1 MKWLYAF
8 LIGCVLTAS
17 LYLAETNIYIEYSVS
32 TVTVSPT
39 PSNQSS
45 APPSSGVPNHESHGE
60 KLKVVLRRRLDNYL
74 MYDLG
79 LGDFN
84 YALYAILFGAPLIA
98 NFWMEEKNKTFE
110 EEIGELI

>member
-1 MKWLYAF
+1 LKWLYAF
-8 LIGCVLTAS
+8 LISCVLTAA
-17 LYLAETNIYIEYSVS
+17 LYLAETNIYVEFYVP
-32 TVTVSPT
+32 TVAVPST

-45 APPSSGVPNHESHGE
+45 PPSSGVPNHESHGE
-60 KLKVVLRRRLDNYL
+60 ELKVVLRRRLDNYL

-98 NFWMEEKNKTFE
+98 NFWKEKKKKTFE